1 MRPTSH
7 SAPRY
12 AGENNGRCG
21 SKLSLSD
28 TTTKRIEGGIRA
40 LVRGNRSV
48 SASVTVPSEDNPAA
62 GAASISVPTNV
73 TVPSE
78 DSLAAGVPSED
89 SLAAG
94 VPGEDSLAAG
104 AASIADIERLIA
116 ELLVARDYL
125 QAEGERV
132 RRVNA
137 NYAHFGADRIG
148 LGQDHCREHWQM
160 ARPAAKFSEA
170 DLLGE
175 WRDPRTGPQS
185 GSRRELQ

>member
-1 MRPTSH
+1 MD
-7 SAPRY
+7 A
-12 AGENNGRCG
+12 AE

-78 DSLAAGVPSED
+78 DSLAAG
-89 SLAAG
+89 
-94 VPGEDSLAAG
+94 

-137 NYAHFGADRIG
+137 NYAHLAQTASASVKIIAESIG
-148 LGQDHCREHWQM
+148 KWRVPQQEL
-160 ARPAAKFSEA
+160 SEA

>member
-1 MRPTSH
+1 MD
-7 SAPRY
+7 A
-12 AGENNGRCG
+12 AE

-48 SASVTVPSEDNPAA
+48 SASVTVPTEDNPAA

-73 TVPSE
+73 TVPGE
-78 DSLAAGVPSED
+78 DSLAAGVPS
-89 SLAAG
+89 
-94 VPGEDSLAAG
+94 EDSLAAG

-125 QAEGERV
+125 KDEGERV

-137 NYAHFGADRIG
+137 NYAHLAQTASASVKIIAESIG
-148 LGQDHCREHWQM
+148 KWRVPQQDSVKQTSSANGGIHAPALNQ
-160 ARPAAKFSEA
+160 ARDVNSNSNEV
-170 DLLGE
+170 
-175 WRDPRTGPQS
+175 S
-185 GSRRELQ
+185 

>member
-1 MRPTSH
+1 MD
-7 SAPRY
+7 A
-12 AGENNGRCG
+12 AE

-48 SASVTVPSEDNPAA
+48 SANVTVPSEDNP
-62 GAASISVPTNV
+62 
-73 TVPSE
+73 
-78 DSLAAGVPSED
+78 
-89 SLAAG
+89 
-94 VPGEDSLAAG
+94 AAG

-137 NYAHFGADRIG
+137 NYAHLAQTASASVKIIAESIG
-148 LGQDHCREHWQM
+148 KWRVPQQDSVKQTSSANGWIHAPALNQ
-160 ARPAAKFSEA
+160 ARDVNSNSNEV
-170 DLLGE
+170 
-175 WRDPRTGPQS
+175 S
-185 GSRRELQ
+185 

>member
-1 MRPTSH
+1 MD
-7 SAPRY
+7 A
-12 AGENNGRCG
+12 AE

-28 TTTKRIEGGIRA
+28 TTTKTIERGIRA

-48 SASVTVPSEDNPAA
+48 SASVTVPSEDNLAA
-62 GAASISVPTNV
+62 GAASVSVPTNV
-73 TVPSE
+73 TVPS
-78 DSLAAGVPSED
+78 
-89 SLAAG
+89 
-94 VPGEDSLAAG
+94 EDSLAAG

-137 NYAHFGADRIG
+137 NYAHLAQTASASVKIIAESIG
-148 LGQDHCREHWQM
+148 KWRVPQQELG
-160 ARPAAKFSEA
+160 EA

>member
-21 SKLSLSD
+21 IKVIASD

-73 TVPSE
+73 TVPGE
-78 DSLAAGVPSED
+78 DSLAAGVPS
-89 SLAAG
+89 
-94 VPGEDSLAAG
+94 EDSLAAG

-125 QAEGERV
+125 KAEGERV

-137 NYAHFGADRIG
+137 NYAHLAQTASASVKIIAESIG
-148 LGQDHCREHWQM
+148 KWRVPQQE
-160 ARPAAKFSEA
+160 FSEA

>member
-1 MRPTSH
+1 MD
-7 SAPRY
+7 A
-12 AGENNGRCG
+12 AE

-48 SASVTVPSEDNPAA
+48 SASATVPSEDNLAA
-62 GAASISVPTNV
+62 GAASVSVPTNV
-73 TVPSE
+73 TVPS
-78 DSLAAGVPSED
+78 
-89 SLAAG
+89 
-94 VPGEDSLAAG
+94 EDSLAAG

-137 NYAHFGADRIG
+137 NYAHLAQTASASVKIIAESIG
-148 LGQDHCREHWQM
+148 KWRVPQQDSVKQTSSANGEIHAPALNQ
-160 ARPAAKFSEA
+160 ARDVNSNSNEV
-170 DLLGE
+170 
-175 WRDPRTGPQS
+175 S
-185 GSRRELQ
+185 